1 MQVKLSEAKII
12 GSFKVNE
19 YLVGKL
25 MNSLAIDGQ
34 MEPILVNDALYV
46 IDGRHRVEALRRL
59 NRDTVEVTTS
69 R

>member
-1 MQVKLSEAKII
+1 MQVKLSEVKIK
-12 GSFKVNE
+12 GPFKVNE
-19 YLVGKL
+19 YLLGKL
-25 MNSLAIDGQ
+25 MNSFAIDGQ
-34 MEPILVNDALYV
+34 NEPVLVNGALYV